1 MNTINY
7 SILQKVL
14 HALSALLIIWL
25 VVSGFY
31 VALVSEAARYKQ
43 VIGNINVS
51 LSVLLI
57 PVFMLRLYVS
67 FGRGSPAVIDVK
79 NLTPWFFLFI
89 R

>member
-1 MNTINY
+1 M
-7 SILQKVL
+7 KP
-14 HALSALLIIWL
+14 AP
-25 VVSGFY
+25 
-31 VALVSEAARYKQ
+31 
-43 VIGNINVS
+43 VS

-79 NLTPWFFLFI
+79 NLTPWLVFIHTMMYLIVVTVLISGVLMMDKPISFNVAVFLN